1 MAIAKIR
8 SFLDSGLKSV
18 SQPLSERASANIEP
32 EIGIRIVHSPN
43 DKNLR
48 VTVLG
53 ARHLPQNFGF
63 TRVNSYVVKL
73 GDRFYRIL
81 GKTLKLT
88 THALL
93 TFQVKLI
100 PGKDKYET
108 TTRNESWPQWNEEF
122 VFSLRKETKVKFGKS
137 KFVEEEIGASK
148 FMVATLYA
156 ILEDKPLIATEKKE
170 SDKDKGKDKKD
181 GKKKDGKDSV
191 GASSTQDAKEQSKSS
206 KLLNQFFGKGSDKIG
221 ESAGSERKAF
231 EKRRTIGATTIPLD
245 PKNFTTKPLK
255 PKHSQDVSTGDM
267 WRTLK
272 PISSGISGAEERREN
287 KKGQVEL
294 SLCQEKSDKK
304 DVSSGRLV
312 LSLMRL
318 RCSLQSMHEHEA
330 LKGQMYIKMSVVDN
344 GRVTHFWKSDR
355 FSPCVSTKFNADQAQ
370 VIAENP
376 YEGALKDVSFVVKFV
391 SKNKI
396 GKGKLSRPSKFSK
409 ISKLIWIAFSGKKI
423 TVGHFVI
430 GPEVGGTYSEQWKQA
445 MAKPGQQIV
454 KWQHFE

>member
-18 SQPLSERASANIEP
+18 SQPLSERASANLEP

-63 TRVNSYVVKL
+63 TRVNSYVVK
-73 GDRFYRIL
+73 
-81 GKTLKLT
+81 
-88 THALL
+88 
-93 TFQVKLI
+93 VKLI

-170 SDKDKGKDKKD
+170 SDKDKGKEKKD
-181 GKKKDGKDSV
+181 GKKKDGKDSS
-191 GASSTQDAKEQSKSS
+191 GASGTQDAKEQSKGS

-245 PKNFTTKPLK
+245 PRNFTTKPLK

-312 LSLMRL
+312 LTLVRL

-355 FSPCVSTKFNADQAQ
+355 FSPCVSMKFDADQAQ

-396 GKGKLSRPSKFSK
+396 GK
-409 ISKLIWIAFSGKKI
+409 KI

-445 MAKPGQQIV
+445 LAKPGQQIV